1 MLENS
6 WNTSVKVM
14 YDLPVQTHR
23 NLIEPLS
30 EARHLKFVLLD
41 RFLSFLS
48 QIQKSKKLVPKQ
60 LLNFIS
66 NDVGSTTGSN
76 LRNPLLLTDKNSIEE
91 INSDDVRRMKYHPIE
106 EKDAWK
112 VNIIKE
118 LTNIK
123 YNELELSEFSR
134 EELDEILS
142 YVCTS

>member
-1 MLENS
+1 M
-6 WNTSVKVM
+6 
-14 YDLPVQTHR
+14 
-23 NLIEPLS
+23 
-30 EARHLKFVLLD
+30 LLD

-48 QIQKSKKLVPKQ
+48 QIQKSKKLVAKQ

-66 NDVGSTTGSN
+66 HDVGSTTGSN
-76 LRNPLLLTDKNSIEE
+76 LRNLLLLTDKNSIEE
-91 INSDDVRRMKYHPIE
+91 INSDDVRSMNYHPIE

>member
-1 MLENS
+1 
-6 WNTSVKVM
+6 M

-23 NLIEPLS
+23 NLIEPIS
-30 EARHLKFVLLD
+30 ETRHLKFVLLD

-76 LRNPLLLTDKNSIEE
+76 LRNLLLLTDKNSIEE
-91 INSDDVRRMKYHPIE
+91 INSDDVRSMNYHPIE

-112 VNIIKE
+112 VNLIKE

>member
-1 MLENS
+1 M
-6 WNTSVKVM
+6 
-14 YDLPVQTHR
+14 DLPVQTHR
-23 NLIEPLS
+23 NLIEPIS

-76 LRNPLLLTDKNSIEE
+76 LRNSLLLTDKNSIEE